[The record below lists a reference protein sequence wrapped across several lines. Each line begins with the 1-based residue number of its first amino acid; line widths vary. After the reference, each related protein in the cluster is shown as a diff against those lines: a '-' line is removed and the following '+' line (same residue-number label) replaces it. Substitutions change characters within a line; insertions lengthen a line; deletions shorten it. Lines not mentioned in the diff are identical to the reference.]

1 MVSPEL
7 NMYIDRIEETTFY
20 EEKLVLAVRGFVDLF
35 PFMGAILCNYSTL
48 SQMGEGLWSILD
60 QELCSIRDIRVDM
73 RNMPLIQHAIREQKA
88 VLLDSEAIR
97 QFPPNLVYGAP
108 YALILPISYG
118 PNVLGYAG
126 ISWHQDGCSGINHQL
141 VQSLSAYCLMLGKV
155 LATDSLRPKT
165 VKLSRREVEVMQR
178 MSWGESV
185 KEMAD
190 WMGISEFTVQDYI
203 KSSLKKLGVQNRAQG
218 VADAIRQRIIC

>member
-7 NMYIDRIEETTFY
+7 NMYIDRIKETTFY

-73 RNMPLIQHAIREQKA
+73 RNMPLIQHAIREQRA

-97 QFPPNLVYGAP
+97 QIPPNLVYGAP

-118 PNVLGYAG
+118 SNVLGYAG

-141 VQSLSAYCLMLGKV
+141 IQSLSAYCAMLGKV
-155 LATDSLRPKT
+155 LATDSLPPKT

-203 KSSLKKLGVQNRAQG
+203 KSALKKLGVQNRAQG